1 LSKHCA
7 DTGATYPCRFFR
19 LRQHVHSHESIL
31 VREEE
36 TAGVDLRKG
45 ALWNEINPFALSLR
59 DQKSPLSYNVTV
71 AAL

>member
-1 LSKHCA
+1 
-7 DTGATYPCRFFR
+7 
-19 LRQHVHSHESIL
+19 VHSHESIL